1 MKVLFVIGTRPEAIK
16 LAPVVLECKQK
27 KGIEA
32 LVCSTGQHKELLD
45 SAFEQWCLVP
55 DIELEVMQ
63 AGQGLNEL
71 LSKLLS
77 QLDMVLSDTK
87 PDCVVVQGDTSSC
100 LAGAL
105 ASFQREI
112 PVYHVEAGL
121 RTYDKS
127 APFPEELNRQM
138 VSRIAHVHF
147 APTEKNKQA
156 LLREGISDNDIL
168 VTGNTVIDA
177 LIMCQ
182 NKMTP
187 ESNPEI
193 QKLQGIYDPQKKLLL
208 VTGHRRENMGA
219 GFLELIDALRELA
232 SDPSLQI
239 IIPLHLNPAVRE
251 PMIQALGKTEGIYL
265 IEALGYEAFIW
276 LMSKSFLIIS
286 DSGGVQE
293 EAPSLNKPVLVLR
306 EQTEREEVVEAG
318 TVRLIGTRK
327 EAIVHGVQELIE
339 DEDKYIKMTQ
349 KPNPYGDG
357 MAAKRIVDFLAS
369 VQ

>member
-16 LAPVVLECKQK
+16 LAPVILECQKK
-27 KGIEA
+27 KGIQA
-32 LVCSTGQHKELLD
+32 LVCSTGQHKELLNN
-45 SAFEQWCLVP
+45 AFEQWSLIP
-55 DIELEVMQ
+55 DIELDVMQ

-77 QLDMVLSDTK
+77 QLDIVLRDAK

-105 ASFQREI
+105 ASFQRKI

-121 RTYDKS
+121 RTNDKS
-127 APFPEELNRQM
+127 APFPEELNRQL
-138 VSRIAHVHF
+138 VSRIANVHF
-147 APTEKNKQA
+147 APTEKNKQT
-156 LLREGISDNDIL
+156 LLREGISDNDIV

-177 LIMCQ
+177 LMMCQ
-182 NKMTP
+182 KKMTP

-193 QKLQGIYDPQKKLLL
+193 LKLQGIYEPKKKLLL

-232 SDPSLQI
+232 SNPSLQI
-239 IIPLHLNPAVRE
+239 IYPLHLNPAVRE
-251 PMIQALGKTEGIYL
+251 PMIQALGKTDGIFL
-265 IEALGYEAFIW
+265 IEALGYEAFVW

-306 EQTEREEVVEAG
+306 EQTEREEAIEAG
-318 TVRLIGTRK
+318 TVKLIGTLK

-339 DEDKYIKMTQ
+339 DEDAYIEMTK

-369 VQ
+369 VE

>member
-16 LAPVVLECKQK
+16 LAPVILECQKK
-27 KGIEA
+27 KGIQA

-45 SAFEQWCLVP
+45 SAFEQWSLIP
-55 DIELEVMQ
+55 DIELDVMQ

-71 LSKLLS
+71 LSKLLI
-77 QLDMVLSDTK
+77 QLDIVLGDAK

-105 ASFQREI
+105 ASFQRKI

-121 RTYDKS
+121 RTNDKS
-127 APFPEELNRQM
+127 APFPEELNRQL

-147 APTEKNKQA
+147 APTEKNKRA
-156 LLREGISDNDIL
+156 LLREGISDNDIV

-177 LIMCQ
+177 LMMCQ
-182 NKMTP
+182 KKMTP

-193 QKLQGIYDPQKKLLL
+193 LKLQGIYEPKKKLLL
-208 VTGHRRENMGA
+208 VTGHRRENIGA
-219 GFLELIDALRELA
+219 GFLELIDALLELA
-232 SDPSLQI
+232 SNPSQQI
-239 IIPLHLNPAVRE
+239 IYPLHLNPAVRE
-251 PMIQALGKTEGIYL
+251 PMIQALGKTDGIFL
-265 IEALGYEAFIW
+265 IEALGYEAFVW

-306 EQTEREEVVEAG
+306 EQTEREEAIEAG
-318 TVRLIGTRK
+318 TVKLIGTLK

-339 DEDKYIKMTQ
+339 DEDAYMEMTQ

-369 VQ
+369 VE